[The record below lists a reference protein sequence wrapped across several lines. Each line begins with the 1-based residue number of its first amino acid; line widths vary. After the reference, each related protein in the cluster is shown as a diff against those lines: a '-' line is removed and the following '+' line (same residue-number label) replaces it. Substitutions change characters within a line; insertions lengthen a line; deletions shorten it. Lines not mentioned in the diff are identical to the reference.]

1 MRRAYTI
8 LPSLLLVAGC
18 QAVDAPSL
26 APRPAEKLPI
36 EAPAEYVEPEG
47 TVDPALAGRLA
58 PIVAQAE
65 EGHRQFKVALASVE
79 KTVASAGS
87 QGSES
92 WIVAQQ
98 ALSTLDPARAPL
110 QQANISIEAIRNEPA
125 NAVPANRALVDKAAA
140 RIDALTDE
148 ETRAISALVAK
159 LGG

>member
-1 MRRAYTI
+1 MRGAFSI
-8 LPSLLLVAGC
+8 LPLLLLAAGC

-26 APRPAEKLPI
+26 ALRPAEKQPVGVP
-36 EAPAEYVEPEG
+36 EEYVEQQG

-65 EGHRQFKVALASVE
+65 EGHRQFKVALGPVE
-79 KTVASAGS
+79 KAVAAAGP

-98 ALSTLDPARAPL
+98 ALSALDPARAPL
-110 QQANISIEAIRNEPA
+110 QQASAAIEAVRAEPA
-125 NAVPANRALVDKAAA
+125 NAVPANRAVVDKAAA
-140 RIDALTDE
+140 QIDALTDE
-148 ETRAISALVAK
+148 EAKAIAALVAK